1 MAEEKPGGA
10 APVSATASGQ
20 FAESMADTSQA
31 ARKQWDKS
39 EWEAKAKAKDAEYA
53 ERAKEAEAAMQSGMS
68 SYARDGMGHSS

>member
-1 MAEEKPGGA
+1 
-10 APVSATASGQ
+10 
-20 FAESMADTSQA
+20 MADTSQA